1 MRCSEILWDDL
12 RYLEVRLQKKTSHL
26 QDLCFFRWLGLRD
39 RRRNSACRSEGTAF
53 LPLPNPSLFIG
64 SECADQFMSNHVHT
78 NSQWWWTS
86 SLSEIWP
93 HRLRICIWFMLVHQ
107 LCKSLNLKNTASRSH
122 GFDVNM
128 TWIRRL
134 EKHKFQQ
141 VFRTERSE
149 SSQDRSMRSV
159 QQFEHLATLL
169 EMPLY
174 KDFLVS
180 ALLILAKTDRLESQN
195 VLQLL
200 GSLEGRWTS
209 WDGCPCRQAQR
220 GPGFYTLRRI
230 VQDVERHIKACN
242 MYSVYATDLTS
253 DSAFWVPTRQG
264 LPGHLWLPE

>member
-1 MRCSEILWDDL
+1 
-12 RYLEVRLQKKTSHL
+12 
-26 QDLCFFRWLGLRD
+26 
-39 RRRNSACRSEGTAF
+39 
-53 LPLPNPSLFIG
+53 
-64 SECADQFMSNHVHT
+64 MSNHVHT
-78 NSQWWWTS
+78 NSQWWQAHFQRYGRIGS
-86 SLSEIWP
+86 AYAYDLCLSTNYA
-93 HRLRICIWFMLVHQ
+93 
-107 LCKSLNLKNTASRSH
+107 KSLNLKHTASRSH
-122 GFDVNM
+122 DFDMNM

-141 VFRTERSE
+141 AFRTERSE
-149 SSQDRSMRSV
+149 RSQDRSMRSV

-174 KDFLVS
+174 QDFLVS

-195 VLQLL
+195 VLKLL

-230 VQDVERHIKACN
+230 VQDVERHVKTCN

-253 DSAFWVPTRQG
+253 DTAFWVPTRQG